1 MQAFEI
7 EAVHNKFTKKFN
19 VELHKHFT
27 KKIACLMNQL
37 TTQLWLVV
45 KDLGHF

>member
-19 VELHKHFT
+19 VELHKYF
-27 KKIACLMNQL
+27 KKKTAN
-37 TTQLWLVV
+37 
-45 KDLGHF
+45 D

>member
-19 VELHKHFT
+19 VELHKYFT
-27 KKIACLMNQL
+27 KKNKAIVNQSKGVIKL
-37 TTQLWLVV
+37 RVP
-45 KDLGHF
+45 